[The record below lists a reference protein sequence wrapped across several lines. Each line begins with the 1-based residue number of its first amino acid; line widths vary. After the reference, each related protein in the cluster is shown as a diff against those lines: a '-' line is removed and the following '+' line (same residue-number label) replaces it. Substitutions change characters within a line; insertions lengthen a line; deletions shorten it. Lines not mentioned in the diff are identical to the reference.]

1 MTIEDN
7 SPENSQGVP
16 TPSRNKLPPLKNVR
30 VSACKMSNDD
40 TNKLSNNR
48 QSLGKHRIDTIKV
61 TEMSNL
67 RVANPE
73 KERSSVNFLRMQQ
86 PEYEETENEES
97 EPEERRPRVRHSL
110 QSNTLRSGQQDWAP
124 SPCNALDVPERASSI
139 SVNTPRKSLL
149 KLPRRVSSNGLKT
162 PHKQPLKMRSITSP
176 MSPNT
181 PGILHDSRLPP
192 SSPKLRFKFESDRLA
207 KRPEKPT
214 ENDLRVVICYRGGY
228 SEGKFTEK
236 WIKVPKKG
244 LYKFDVVSLIDPAA
258 NQTKIVME
266 NAAWIV
272 LSRVSTT
279 TKLLY
284 LRLWSCITAILFFLP
299 MDRKKNKYPE
309 VNIHIPLK
317 GMSKADF
324 CTLIQPQEDPDNLV
338 VEGWDKTFTSLE
350 TFDVYSVEWIVRDER
365 VVMLSRRPIKAPKTQ
380 KKRVETNTKKF
391 HQLRSAFTKRIR
403 RTSL

>member
-1 MTIEDN
+1 MNLRDLFTSMTIEDN
-7 SPENSQGVP
+7 SPESSQGVP
-16 TPSRNKLPPLKNVR
+16 TPTRNKLPPLRNVR
-30 VSACKMSNDD
+30 TSVSKMSNED
-40 TNKLSNNR
+40 TSKLSNNR
-48 QSLGKHRIDTIKV
+48 QSLIIKV
-61 TEMSNL
+61 TDMSTL
-67 RVANPE
+67 RVDDPDR
-73 KERSSVNFLRMQQ
+73 ERSSVNFLRMQQ
-86 PEYEETENEES
+86 SEHEETENEES
-97 EPEERRPRVRHSL
+97 EAEERRQRVRHSL
-110 QSNTLRSGQQDWAP
+110 QPSSHRGFQQDWSL
-124 SPCNALDVPERASSI
+124 SPGNALEVPERATSI
-139 SVNTPRKSLL
+139 CMNSPRKSA
-149 KLPRRVSSNGLKT
+149 
-162 PHKQPLKMRSITSP
+162 LKMRSITSP

-181 PGILHDSRLPP
+181 PGIIHDSRLPP
-192 SSPKLRFKFESDRLA
+192 SSPKLRFKFESDRGKA
-207 KRPEKPT
+207 KRPEKPS
-214 ENDLRVVICYRGGY
+214 ENDLRVVICYRGRY
-228 SEGKFTEK
+228 SEGAFTEK

-244 LYKFDVVSLIDPAA
+244 LYKCDVVSLIDPAA

-284 LRLWSCITAILFFLP
+284 LKLWSCITAILFFLP

-324 CTLIQPQEDPDNLV
+324 CTLIQPAEDPDNLI

-365 VVMLSRRPIKAPKTQ
+365 VVMLSRRIIKKPMTQ
-380 KKRVETNTKKF
+380 MKRVETSTKKF

-403 RTSL
+403 RTSV